1 MTITGHVISWDTA
14 RGFGFVRC
22 DFPVA
27 AADLFIHVADVA
39 RTNGARDLAV
49 GARVQFAI
57 DPGHSS
63 RRS

>member
-1 MTITGHVISWDTA
+1 
-14 RGFGFVRC
+14 
-22 DFPVA
+22 
-27 AADLFIHVADVA
+27 VA